1 MYNICVI
8 YFIEKKYRFS
18 YSFEIIL
25 SGKLPPDTI
34 KNKTETSNDPGGN
47 QNSDIGDLT
56 SISNQLGFVIKPSS
70 ENPPASPE
78 ISNSNSATLDND
90 DRKTNSKTSGIFS
103 PSEMSKFADL
113 SLSPANSGSTKKKI
127 TKEDFTSK
135 KEGLKHES
143 NSNDPLSQLDP
154 LWSLK

>member
-1 MYNICVI
+1 M
-8 YFIEKKYRFS
+8 
-18 YSFEIIL
+18 
-25 SGKLPPDTI
+25 PPDSI
-34 KNKTETSNDPGGN
+34 KNTTETSNN

-56 SISNQLGFVIKPSS
+56 SISNQLGFVIKPS
-70 ENPPASPE
+70 ENPMTPE
-78 ISNSNSATLDND
+78 ISTSTMDE
-90 DRKTNSKTSGIFS
+90 RKTNQHLKTGIFS
-103 PSEMSKFADL
+103 PSELSKFADL

>member
-1 MYNICVI
+1 M
-8 YFIEKKYRFS
+8 
-18 YSFEIIL
+18 
-25 SGKLPPDTI
+25 PPDTI
-34 KNKTETSNDPGGN
+34 KNTTGTSNDPEGN

-56 SISNQLGFVIKPSS
+56 SISNQLGFVIKPS
-70 ENPPASPE
+70 ENPMTPE
-78 ISNSNSATLDND
+78 ISTTTDE
-90 DRKTNSKTSGIFS
+90 RKTNQHSKTGIFS
-103 PSEMSKFADL
+103 PSELSKFADL

-127 TKEDFTSK
+127 TKEDFASN

>member
-1 MYNICVI
+1 M
-8 YFIEKKYRFS
+8 
-18 YSFEIIL
+18 
-25 SGKLPPDTI
+25 PPDTI

-70 ENPPASPE
+70 ENPPASSE

>member
-1 MYNICVI
+1 M
-8 YFIEKKYRFS
+8 
-18 YSFEIIL
+18 
-25 SGKLPPDTI
+25 PPDTI

-90 DRKTNSKTSGIFS
+90 DRKTNPKSSGIFS